1 MRSLKQKTDGASRS
15 SAQIENIKR
24 QSLHYLER
32 QDSRRHDPS
41 PHSLPPLV
49 QGQRRRRVEGL
60 PRAEGLPADGAGVRQ
75 QSGTGLDDE
84 LSPWPADGVW
94 KGQAPYKGLAAE
106 HLRWM
111 MEECVP
117 QVGRKS
123 AGSYG
128 THRAVRQM
136 EIRAH
141 ADLMP
146 MREVRVRPTMPVRR
160 IVRTLRT
167 APLSDSSLSSPVTP
181 SRVSS
186 PSGPPGTQG
195 ISGGSQASQAPSGIR
210 DSRIISGTMSRRAAA
225 VKRAA
230 RKRHISP
237 SATGRAAPAIR

>member
-1 MRSLKQKTDGASRS
+1 M
-15 SAQIENIKR
+15 
-24 QSLHYLER
+24 ER

-117 QVGRKS
+117 QVEAEVSRFIRDTQGSQANGNSGTRRS
-123 AGSYG
+123 DANAGG
-128 THRAVRQM
+128 TGKADHAGKADCTNTADGTTVRF
-136 EIRAH
+136 
-141 ADLMP
+141 L
-146 MREVRVRPTMPVRR
+146 PV
-160 IVRTLRT
+160 I
-167 APLSDSSLSSPVTP
+167 AGVTP